1 MAMVEGKLA
10 DSDTINTPEDLERA
24 LRQIE
29 EERAKTTI
37 KPAKKKA
44 ERDSKAAGL
53 DAPVKTPEL
62 RRQLSLLANLVSR
75 LVRSEARFVEEDFDN
90 LATSL
95 VDLFARIPPARVIL
109 RLLGPLAAVG
119 EIVDKAR
126 AIMDGRKT
134 RQQEQSGNGR

>member
-1 MAMVEGKLA
+1 MVDGKLA
-10 DSDTINTPEDLERA
+10 DTDTVNTPEDLERA
-24 LRQIE
+24 LRQLE

-37 KPAKKKA
+37 KPPKKKA

-53 DAPVKTPEL
+53 DAPVKIPEL
-62 RRQLSLLANLVSR
+62 KRQLSLLANLISR
-75 LVRSEARFVEEDFDN
+75 LVRSDARFAEEDFDN

-126 AIMDGRKT
+126 AIMDGRKAK
-134 RQQEQSGNGR
+134 QEKQ